1 MGVLDPQRSAVTWRT
16 EGRRPG
22 SLENNGF
29 SPRRVLG
36 GGLVGGGTGFGS
48 WPGGRTAWTWTWCP
62 LELDPHRPCRGPGA
76 GAGPSLRARSRL
88 LGPLPRP
95 SFWPCAHRHGRPL
108 ISGPASPTPL
118 PAAHPEFSLEPGPP
132 FPSHSTVL
140 SMPELCLAVCIRIH
154 HLCSQLSYTH
164 PSINASSHH
173 LFSFFKVILS
183 RYD

>member
-62 LELDPHRPCRGPGA
+62 LELDPHRPCRGPGLVPPSVRGPGCWDLCPA
-76 GAGPSLRARSRL
+76 HLSGPVLTGTEGPSFLGQRHPPRCRLHTPSSHWSQARLFRHTAQCCQC
-88 LGPLPRP
+88 P
-95 SFWPCAHRHGRPL
+95 SFALLCV
-108 ISGPASPTPL
+108 SASITSVHSCPTP
-118 PAAHPEFSLEPGPP
+118 
-132 FPSHSTVL
+132 
-140 SMPELCLAVCIRIH
+140 I
-154 HLCSQLSYTH
+154 H
-164 PSINASSHH
+164 PSTH
-173 LFSFFKVILS
+173 LAITCFPFLK
-183 RYD
+183 